1 MITPLAISLK
11 KIEYIYNFVS
21 LQIQTIGMN
30 GTTLFLLTEWQE
42 KAIDSMD
49 YYVDCKSIMGLSPQ

>member
-21 LQIQTIGMN
+21 LQIQTIDTN
-30 GTTLFLLTEWQE
+30 RTTLFLITEWQE
-42 KAIDSMD
+42 KQEIAWTIT
-49 YYVDCKSIMGLSPQ
+49 